1 VRGIVIAP
9 AAEPREGQGYPAP
22 GCRATGP
29 ATGAPLELGDFP
41 LWAVRARLGPGS
53 ALEWSEPVGGH
64 GDQALY
70 LLEGELE
77 IEGRVCPAGGA
88 VIVESGASTVV
99 ASRGAEVIHFGPHLV
114 RPQAESLLGL
124 PDPSGHG
131 VHVIGPGAMYAA
143 AEPGRDTRVFADG
156 TCDRCRLFLL
166 LTGRD
171 FEYVSSP
178 HSHSAD
184 EILFVLRGEILFGRQ
199 AVRPGQA
206 VAISANRQYAFRS
219 SPSGFAFLNY
229 RADASEQT
237 VADEPPRLEGGRA
250 RGLTF
255 VGDTR

>member
-1 VRGIVIAP
+1 MRGIVITPP
-9 AAEPREGQGYPAP
+9 ADPAGPDYPAW

-29 ATGAPLELGDFP
+29 AAGARLDLGDFP
-41 LWAVRARLGPGS
+41 LWAVRGRLGPGS
-53 ALEWSEPVGGH
+53 ALQWLDAGDGH

-70 LLEGELE
+70 LLEGELQLE
-77 IEGRVCPAGGA
+77 DRVCPEGGA
-88 VIVESGASTVV
+88 IVVESGAPARAV
-99 ASRGAEVIHFGPHLV
+99 ATRGAEVVHFGP
-114 RPQAESLLGL
+114 RFPGPRTESLLGP

-131 VHVIGPGAMYAA
+131 VHVLGPGAMYAA

-156 TCDRCRLFLL
+156 TCERCRLFLL

-184 EILFVLRGEILFGRQ
+184 EILFVLRGEIRFGRQ
-199 AVRPGQA
+199 AVGPGQA

-219 SPSGFAFLNY
+219 GPAGFAFLNY

-237 VADEPPRLEGGRA
+237 VGREPPKLEGGRA
-250 RGLTF
+250 RGLPF
-255 VGDTR
+255 VGDVR